1 MFNILLLVLDIVIGF
16 GTFTHVK
23 ESLLGQKLMLQLS
36 ISMAVVVGTPIA
48 IVFFGIMSVI
58 NIRKL
63 ILQTSKNTRVIA
75 RAKKLGIENFY
86 NEKDR
91 MEGSY
96 DSAEHKLAILRQRY
110 REKKQE
116 LDAMTMAMEA
126 KRREEQ
132 QKAWSQ
138 GATFE
143 VVKHERKL

>member
-1 MFNILLLVLDIVIGF
+1 VLDIVIGL